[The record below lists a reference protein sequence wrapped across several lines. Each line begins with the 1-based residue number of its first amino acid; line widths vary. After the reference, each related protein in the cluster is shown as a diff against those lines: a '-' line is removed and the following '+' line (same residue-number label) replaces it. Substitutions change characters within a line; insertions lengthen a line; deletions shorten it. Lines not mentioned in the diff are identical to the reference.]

1 MDTSSPGPSTGLV
14 ICFGTLCDVQAK
26 VTRPP
31 SDGCTAVSDIRRVS
45 GNRAS
50 QFHLFEIVLEDKV
63 YGIKIPETDVF
74 IMIDLITAKKLDA
87 LQGQPGVYTKAVF
100 GTDILN
106 HLASKKG
113 KQPFRVSVNVYG
125 LESDASDVGTAL
137 TKARGFLQHPYHL
150 EDGIEYLNPQFF
162 QFEGDTGYMTHLV
175 AMDESQIRAKA
186 LSDAL
191 ENVLTSLDHS
201 LGNPI
206 ITELDVIPDD
216 LTTPLKDHQK
226 SALSFISKCENSDYC
241 NRVRT
246 ELLFHTRIPSPKV
259 IPSMALGGILA
270 DVMGL
275 GKTLTM
281 ITSICATKVA
291 AINFQKTNTRGNID
305 DLTCPR
311 TTATLVVVTSTQV
324 MEVWRKEVSSHFK
337 DGSLRTIMF
346 HGDSRPT
353 QQTAL
358 MDYDIVLTTYATLVA
373 DFKHRKVLHS
383 LEWFRVILDEAH
395 WIRNPSSKQFKA
407 VNGLTTERRWCV
419 SGTPI
424 QNCLNDLV
432 SLLRFLKFEPF
443 CDMAV
448 FQRYI
453 LEPLGDG
460 SLTEPVN
467 TLQQLLQCL
476 CLRREGQYL
485 NLPSATYSTVKLLLH
500 PDEEKL
506 YNDVFKS
513 YRRELDD
520 LVSGLAKAKKT
531 RSTLRFSMMS
541 ALRRLCN
548 HGTLLEPPRTLTELD
563 VDTSCAYCSTAD
575 NDNMAKINEDSTC
588 PECHRLLSASTP
600 SSSKSVSQSPQPPGP
615 IHTGL
620 SMDAADTY
628 TATLNRRPLQM
639 HSGLSTKLQAVADNI
654 CRQSKSLVFSY
665 WTTTLDLL
673 EMLLGQRNIAM
684 RRIDGRLGNEHR
696 LRVLEEFKTNPDISV
711 LLLTMQTGAVGLTLT
726 IATHVHIIEPQW
738 NPSVEEQA
746 IARAL
751 RMGQTKTVTVFRY
764 MMRNTVEE
772 RILALQKKKKAL
784 AKFTLGGNSGEGVSG
799 SLEDLKFI
807 LELDVV

>member
-1 MDTSSPGPSTGLV
+1 ML
-14 ICFGTLCDVQAK
+14 K
-26 VTRPP
+26 
-31 SDGCTAVSDIRRVS
+31 
-45 GNRAS
+45 
-50 QFHLFEIVLEDKV
+50 DKV
-63 YGIKIPETDVF
+63 HGFLIPDTDSFV
-74 IMIDLITAKKLDA
+74 MIDLITAKKLEVLDR
-87 LQGQPGVYTKAVF
+87 QDRVYTKAVF
-100 GTDILN
+100 EARYLN
-106 HLASKKG
+106 QLRTKKRN
-113 KQPFRVSVNVYG
+113 QPFSISVNIYG
-125 LESDASDVGTAL
+125 PQSDAGDIGKRLADVQGS
-137 TKARGFLQHPYHL
+137 LQHPFYL
-150 EDGIEYLNPQFF
+150 EDGVEYLNPQFF
-162 QFEGDTGYMTHLV
+162 QLEEETAYMTHLV
-175 AMDESQIRAKA
+175 GLDESQIQAKA

-191 ENVLTSLDHS
+191 ENVLTSLDRS
-201 LGNPI
+201 VGNPTI
-206 ITELDVIPDD
+206 SELDVIPDD
-216 LTTPLKDHQK
+216 LVTPLKDHQK
-226 SALSFISKCENSDYC
+226 LALSFILKREDADYC
-241 NRVRT
+241 DRVRK
-246 ELLFHTRIPSPKV
+246 ELLLHTHILSDKVPSL
-259 IPSMALGGILA
+259 ALGGILA

-281 ITSICATKVA
+281 ITSVSATHLA
-291 AINFQKTNTRGNID
+291 AMNFQETNTGCNID
-305 DLTCPR
+305 HLTNLR
-311 TTATLVVVTSTQV
+311 TSATLVVVTSTQV

-337 DGSLRTIMF
+337 DGSLRVITF

-353 QQTAL
+353 QSTAL
-358 MDYDIVLTTYATLVA
+358 LDHDIVLTTYATLVA
-373 DFKHRKVLHS
+373 DFKRRKVLHS
-383 LEWFRVILDEAH
+383 LEWFRVVLDEAH
-395 WIRNPSSKQFKA
+395 WIRNPSSKQFRA
-407 VNGLTTERRWCV
+407 VNGLITERRWCV

-460 SLTEPVN
+460 NLTEPVN

-476 CLRREGQYL
+476 CLRREGQCL
-485 NLPSATYSTVKLLLH
+485 NLPTATYSTVMLSLH
-500 PDEEKL
+500 PNEERL
-506 YNDVFKS
+506 YNDVFKR

-520 LVSGLAKAKKT
+520 LVSGLAKVKKT
-531 RSTLRFSMMS
+531 KSTLRFSMML

-548 HGTLLEPPRTLTELD
+548 HGTLLEPPTMLTELN
-563 VDTSCAYCSTAD
+563 VDTSCDYCNNAD
-575 NDNMAKINEDSTC
+575 NDNMAKINGDLTC
-588 PECHRLLSASTP
+588 PECQRLLSVSTP

-615 IHTGL
+615 VHTRL
-620 SMDAADTY
+620 SLDAADTY
-628 TATLNRRPLQM
+628 TVTLDRMPTQM

-673 EMLLGQRNIAM
+673 QMLLGQRNIAM

-696 LRVLEEFKTNPDISV
+696 LRVLEEFKMNPDISV

-764 MMRNTVEE
+764 MMKNTVEE

-784 AKFTLGGNSGEGVSG
+784 AKFTLGGSSGDGVSG